1 VITNTVQ
8 TQSLTL
14 ILNEKTFSQIITYG
28 PLRNSDSRTWHSNQN
43 FPVHC
48 ALGGIGENPMIQI
61 SVPSVGTQLFYLL
74 EP

>member
-1 VITNTVQ
+1 MITTTVQ

-14 ILNEKTFSQIITYG
+14 ILNEKTFSQITTYG
-28 PLRNSDSRTWHSNQN
+28 PVWNSDSWTWHSNQN
-43 FPVHC
+43 FPVNG

-61 SVPSVGTQLFYLL
+61 SVPSVGIQSFYLL